1 MQSTRWAALDAV
13 RGVAMVWMTAFH
25 FCFDLQNAGYL
36 KADFYNDLFWTGQR
50 TAIVSLFLLCA
61 GAACTFHPPWPR
73 FWRRWAQVVSAAMLV
88 SAGSYLM
95 FPQSFIYFGVLHGMA
110 VMTLLTRVVLPLG
123 NVQLLVLGAVIMALP
138 QAAPWLHSQFNLA
151 AFNTPMLN
159 WLGLISHK
167 PITEDHVPLLPWWGV
182 MLWGTVA
189 GKICS
194 GTAMSDRELPRPF
207 APLTWLGR
215 HSLAYYL
222 VHQPVMIGLIMA
234 WGWWRVH

>member
-36 KADFYNDLFWTGQR
+36 KADFYNDVFWTGQR

-61 GAACTFHPPWPR
+61 GAACTFNPPWPR
-73 FWRRWAQVVSAAMLV
+73 FWRRWAQIVGAAMLV

-110 VMTLLTRVVLPLG
+110 VMTLLTRVVLPLS

-138 QAAPWLHSQFNLA
+138 QAAPWLHGQFNLA
-151 AFNTPMLN
+151 VFNTPMLN

-167 PITEDHVPLLPWWGV
+167 PITEDYVPLMPWLGV
-182 MLWGTVA
+182 LLWGLAA
-189 GKICS
+189 GLWVLS
-194 GTAMSDRELPRPF
+194 HRRTWMTGPLPR
-207 APLTWLGR
+207 ALRPLALLGR
-215 HSLAYYL
+215 WSLSFYM
-222 VHQPVMIGLIMA
+222 VHQPVMLGAL
-234 WGWWRVH
+234 WLWQRG